1 MKNKLKTLATFI
13 LAGTLLSTTAITV
26 DADDEVVNVYSARK
40 EALILPILERFKEDT
55 GIEFNLVTGKADELL
70 KRIELEGEAT
80 PADIFITTDAG
91 RLNRAKE
98 AGVLQA
104 IPSASIEPTPEHL
117 RDADDMWVGLS
128 MRARP
133 IFYALD
139 RVNPDELSTYEQL
152 TDESWQGRV
161 CIRSSSN
168 IYNQSLLASMIES
181 NGPDTTLEWATAFV
195 KNFARPPS
203 GGDTDQIKA
212 VAAGLCDVAIAN
224 TYYYGRLVASD
235 KDADNEVAARI
246 GVFWPNQGDGDRG
259 THVNVSGGGIV
270 KHSKNADNAVRLIE
284 YLLTTDSQI
293 WYANVNHEY
302 PIVPGVP
309 VSSVLEEIGSFRAD
323 DINMTT
329 LGKNNRKAV
338 ELMDKAGW
346 R

>member
-1 MKNKLKTLATFI
+1 MKFHLKTLLVFTFAGFLFATGVTI
-13 LAGTLLSTTAITV
+13 VNASE
-26 DADDEVVNVYSARK
+26 EVVNVYSARK

-55 GIEFNLVTGKADELL
+55 GIGFNLVTGKADELL

-80 PADIFITTDAG
+80 PADLFITVDAG
-91 RLNRAKE
+91 RLYRAKE

-104 IPSASIEPTPEHL
+104 IPSTSIEPTPEHL
-117 RDADDMWVGLS
+117 RDADGMWVGLS

-139 RVNPDELSTYEQL
+139 RVNPNELSTYEQL
-152 TDESWQGRV
+152 ADENWQGRV

-181 NGPDTTLEWATAFV
+181 NGPDMTLEWATAFV

-224 TYYYGRLVASD
+224 TYYYGRLAASD
-235 KDADNEVAARI
+235 KDANNEVAAKV

-259 THVNVSGGGIV
+259 THVNVSGASIV
-270 KHSKNADNAVRLIE
+270 KHSKNAGNAIRLIE
-284 YLLTTDSQI
+284 YLLTTDSQS

-302 PIVPGVP
+302 PVVPGVP
-309 VSSVLEEIGSFRAD
+309 ISSTLKGIGSFTAD
-323 DINMTT
+323 DVNMTA
-329 LGKNNRKAV
+329 LGMNNRKAV
-338 ELMDKAGW
+338 ELMDQAGW
-346 R
+346 Q

>member
-1 MKNKLKTLATFI
+1 MKINLKTLIALTF
-13 LAGTLLSTTAITV
+13 AGFLFSAGAITV
-26 DADDEVVNVYSARK
+26 KASDEVVNVYSARK

-55 GIEFNLVTGKADELL
+55 GIGFNLVTGKADELL

-80 PADIFITTDAG
+80 PADLFVTVDAG
-91 RLNRAKE
+91 RLYRAKE

-104 IPSASIEPTPEHL
+104 IPSDAIAPAPQHL

-133 IFYALD
+133 IFYATD
-139 RVNPDELSTYEQL
+139 RVNSDELSTYEQL
-152 TDESWQGRV
+152 ADESWQGRI

-181 NGPDTTLEWATAFV
+181 NGPDRTLEWATAFV

-212 VAAGLCDVAIAN
+212 VAAGLCDVGIAN
-224 TYYYGRLVASD
+224 TYYYGRLAASD
-235 KDADNEVAARI
+235 KDADNEVAASV

-270 KHSKNADNAVRLIE
+270 KHSKNAGNAVRLIE
-284 YLLTTDSQI
+284 YLLTTDSQN

-302 PIVPGVP
+302 PVVPSVP
-309 VSSVLEEIGSFRAD
+309 VSNVLEGIGSFRAD
-323 DINMTT
+323 DVNMTV

-346 R
+346 K

>member
-1 MKNKLKTLATFI
+1 MKINLKTLIAFTF
-13 LAGTLLSTTAITV
+13 AGFLLSAGGITV
-26 DADDEVVNVYSARK
+26 NASDEVVNVYSARK

-80 PADIFITTDAG
+80 PADLFITADAG
-91 RLNRAKE
+91 RLYRAKE
-98 AGVLQA
+98 SGVLQA
-104 IPSASIEPTPEHL
+104 IPSASIAPAPEHL
-117 RDADDMWVGLS
+117 RDADNMWVGLS

-152 TDESWQGRV
+152 ADESWQGRV

-181 NGPDTTLEWATAFV
+181 NGPDMTLEWATTFV

-224 TYYYGRLVASD
+224 TYYYGRLAASD
-235 KDADNEVAARI
+235 KDADNEVAASV
-246 GVFWPNQGDGDRG
+246 GVFWPNQGDG
-259 THVNVSGGGIV
+259 
-270 KHSKNADNAVRLIE
+270 
-284 YLLTTDSQI
+284 
-293 WYANVNHEY
+293 
-302 PIVPGVP
+302 
-309 VSSVLEEIGSFRAD
+309 
-323 DINMTT
+323 
-329 LGKNNRKAV
+329 
-338 ELMDKAGW
+338 
-346 R
+346 

>member
-1 MKNKLKTLATFI
+1 MKINLKTLITFTF
-13 LAGTLLSTTAITV
+13 AGLLLFAGGIAVKAS
-26 DADDEVVNVYSARK
+26 DEVVNVYSARK
-40 EALILPILERFKEDT
+40 EALILPILERFREDT
-55 GIEFNLVTGKADELL
+55 GIGFNLVTGKADELL

-80 PADIFITTDAG
+80 PADLFITVDAG
-91 RLNRAKE
+91 RLYRAKE
-98 AGVLQA
+98 SGVLQA
-104 IPSASIEPTPEHL
+104 IPSASIAPAPEHL

-152 TDESWQGRV
+152 ADQSWQGRV

-181 NGPDTTLEWATAFV
+181 NGPDMTLEWATAFV

-203 GGDTDQIKA
+203 GGDTDQIRA

-224 TYYYGRLVASD
+224 TYYYGRLAASD
-235 KDADNEVAARI
+235 KDADNEVAASV
-246 GVFWPNQGDGDRG
+246 GVFWPNQGDDDRG

-270 KHSKNADNAVRLIE
+270 KHAKNAGNAVRLIE
-284 YLLTTDSQI
+284 YLLTTDSQN

-302 PIVPGVP
+302 PVVPSVP
-309 VSSVLEEIGSFRAD
+309 VSNVLERIGSFRAD
-323 DINMTT
+323 DVNMTV

>member
-1 MKNKLKTLATFI
+1 MKFNLKTLIAFTV
-13 LAGTLLSTTAITV
+13 AGFLLSAGGIIV
-26 DADDEVVNVYSARK
+26 NASDEVVNVYSARK
-40 EALILPILERFKEDT
+40 EALVLPILERFKEDT

-80 PADIFITTDAG
+80 PADLFITVDAG
-91 RLNRAKE
+91 RLYRAKE
-98 AGVLQA
+98 SGVLQA
-104 IPSASIEPTPEHL
+104 IPSASIALAPEHL
-117 RDADDMWVGLS
+117 RDADNLWVGLS

-152 TDESWQGRV
+152 ADESWQGRV

-181 NGPDTTLEWATAFV
+181 NGPDITLEWATTFV

-224 TYYYGRLVASD
+224 TYYYGRLAASD
-235 KDADNEVAARI
+235 KDADNEVAASV

-270 KHSKNADNAVRLIE
+270 KHSKNAGNAVRLIE
-284 YLLTTDSQI
+284 YLLTTDSQS

-302 PIVPGVP
+302 PVVPSVP
-309 VSSVLEEIGSFRAD
+309 VSSVLEGIGSFRAD
-323 DINMTT
+323 DVNMTV